1 MFKKFFKE
9 FSDFAIK
16 GNVID
21 LATAVIIGGAF
32 GKIISSLVAD
42 VIMPIVALFTG
53 SSAFNDWKITLRGP
67 IIDNGV
73 VVKTALV
80 MNIGTFIQNVVDFL
94 IIALLVFLMIKTINR
109 LKEQIAKKI
118 GKEETDKNLTEP
130 KDIQLL
136 SEIRDL
142 LKENL
147 SAK

>member
-1 MFKKFFKE
+1 
-9 FSDFAIK
+9 
-16 GNVID
+16 
-21 LATAVIIGGAF
+21 
-32 GKIISSLVAD
+32 
-42 VIMPIVALFTG
+42 
-53 SSAFNDWKITLRGP
+53 
-67 IIDNGV
+67 
-73 VVKTALV
+73 

-118 GKEETDKNLTEP
+118 GKEEADKNLTEP